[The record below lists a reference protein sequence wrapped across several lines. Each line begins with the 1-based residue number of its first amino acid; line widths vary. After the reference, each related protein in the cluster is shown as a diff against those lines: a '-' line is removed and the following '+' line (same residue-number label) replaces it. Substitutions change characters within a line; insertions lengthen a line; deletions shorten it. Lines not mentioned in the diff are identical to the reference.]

1 CRGRPEGGP
10 GDHGK
15 ADLVTF
21 KRQEAVLAYAFLAPW
36 IVGFLAFV
44 AGPIL
49 ASLYLSLTRYDIAT
63 PPRFLGVANYVQAFA
78 VDPLFWSS
86 LLRSFEYAAVV
97 VPCGVGGALAVAML
111 LNHELRGTA
120 LYRTLYFLPHLT
132 PTVAAVYIW
141 SWLLSPRYGFVNEA
155 L

>member
-1 CRGRPEGGP
+1 MEPPGERHLQGDGRRLPEHAAPDLRRQDVRQGRCRGRPEGGS

-15 ADLVTF
+15 ADLVIV

-63 PPRFLGVANYVQAFA
+63 PPRFLGGANYVQAFA
-78 VDPLFWSS
+78 
-86 LLRSFEYAAVV
+86 
-97 VPCGVGGALAVAML
+97 
-111 LNHELRGTA
+111 
-120 LYRTLYFLPHLT
+120 
-132 PTVAAVYIW
+132 
-141 SWLLSPRYGFVNEA
+141 
-155 L
+155 